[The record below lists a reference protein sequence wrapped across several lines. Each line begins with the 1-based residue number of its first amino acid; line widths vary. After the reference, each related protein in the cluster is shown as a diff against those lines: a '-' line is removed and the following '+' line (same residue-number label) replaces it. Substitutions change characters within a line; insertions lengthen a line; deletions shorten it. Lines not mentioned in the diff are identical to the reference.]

1 MSISSLLRDGKT
13 MVSVTGEVD
22 NHLSGHVKL
31 RGSQD
36 DILPSKKRRLA
47 KEKRQKC
54 KSMPAGQF
62 PMINEFL
69 TVDKNESTLTR
80 THSLSRL
87 YEKFLETELIDTPS
101 SIKEL
106 QKYGLVDLRENH
118 AKTKRLGSYDEQLAS
133 EEGLI
138 HRSSDDVIPSQTDDV
153 IPKTGQSVQQTIKR
167 VSMAFSDIS
176 PNFSPEKSPASSID
190 DLTNEDITEDLTAGD
205 LTPDEYTNG
214 DLTPDEYTAGDLT
227 PEEDTPGDLSP
238 DDGGTGSPIPDEMF
252 NVEKAPVE
260 SNPVEGGIGRNMN
273 EYNKDTGK
281 NEDSELG
288 YKENMENGVTTDW
301 NQNGTTDHA
310 YNQDSIYDG
319 LSNQDRHSAFH
330 SEPSSYIH
338 ALSDDS
344 CGEQSDQSWLSSV
357 SGSYQRVFTLKRS
370 YSEENLVSKYPFDE
384 TRLEDDP
391 SDVASKSFTHFDHAP
406 ITRSKSADPSKRQ
419 QCRTQ
424 PLTFSVTPKKKIVI
438 KDSLWET
445 ISEHSETKPHEISV
459 AKDVHRFQRQRKRK
473 SGHKKSKKN
482 RTHSSDGRVEGTQ
495 HVVRT
500 CAILNMA
507 DYRQPK
513 NDENVKNSTRR
524 DLRNKPADRKES
536 LMSNSQTKI
545 ENDCVSTLSSEKM
558 GNDHETVVSTSQE
571 NFGSNY
577 GNITANSQEGT
588 ENNSDTTVLTKPGD
602 TVTNIAV
609 AMRKK
614 NPKTSTSREK
624 SLVSVDRNM
633 SEVPPTVNYMCIE
646 TFPSGESPKTEEG
659 PVTSARDAKRTNG
672 NTASKVERLSKY
684 FSNEVKTEN
693 HKESGQHNMK
703 KQAETLRKGCSIK
716 KRVEELSKR
725 ETHTQKS
732 RKNSEG
738 KVMVEDDS
746 SHNIQNGVFRR
757 STSDE
762 NQTATKSRIELTSP
776 LNHGK
781 PNVQQLK
788 SRLEDLDSA
797 QNETNNKKSNGISK
811 KVSTSLRIKNRI
823 QELGQNADKTSDQ
836 NVDDDLRACTRL
848 KERIE
853 RLQKGGKRPELD
865 AERDITISDDHDTSQ
880 SAPRQNEELRTVVI
894 NRGWVQQFIQKIE
907 TGS

>member
-1 MSISSLLRDGKT
+1 
-13 MVSVTGEVD
+13 
-22 NHLSGHVKL
+22 
-31 RGSQD
+31 
-36 DILPSKKRRLA
+36 
-47 KEKRQKC
+47 
-54 KSMPAGQF
+54 
-62 PMINEFL
+62 
-69 TVDKNESTLTR
+69 
-80 THSLSRL
+80 
-87 YEKFLETELIDTPS
+87 
-101 SIKEL
+101 
-106 QKYGLVDLRENH
+106 
-118 AKTKRLGSYDEQLAS
+118 
-133 EEGLI
+133 
-138 HRSSDDVIPSQTDDV
+138 
-153 IPKTGQSVQQTIKR
+153 
-167 VSMAFSDIS
+167 
-176 PNFSPEKSPASSID
+176 
-190 DLTNEDITEDLTAGD
+190 
-205 LTPDEYTNG
+205 
-214 DLTPDEYTAGDLT
+214 
-227 PEEDTPGDLSP
+227 
-238 DDGGTGSPIPDEMF
+238 
-252 NVEKAPVE
+252 
-260 SNPVEGGIGRNMN
+260 
-273 EYNKDTGK
+273 
-281 NEDSELG
+281 
-288 YKENMENGVTTDW
+288 
-301 NQNGTTDHA
+301 
-310 YNQDSIYDG
+310 
-319 LSNQDRHSAFH
+319 
-330 SEPSSYIH
+330 
-338 ALSDDS
+338 
-344 CGEQSDQSWLSSV
+344 
-357 SGSYQRVFTLKRS
+357 
-370 YSEENLVSKYPFDE
+370 
-384 TRLEDDP
+384 
-391 SDVASKSFTHFDHAP
+391 
-406 ITRSKSADPSKRQ
+406 
-419 QCRTQ
+419 
-424 PLTFSVTPKKKIVI
+424 
-438 KDSLWET
+438 
-445 ISEHSETKPHEISV
+445 
-459 AKDVHRFQRQRKRK
+459 
-473 SGHKKSKKN
+473 
-482 RTHSSDGRVEGTQ
+482 
-495 HVVRT
+495 
-500 CAILNMA
+500 MA

-571 NFGSNY
+571 NVGSNY

-646 TFPSGESPKTEEG
+646 TFPPKTEEG
-659 PVTSARDAKRTNG
+659 PGTSARDAKRTNG

-684 FSNEVKTEN
+684 FSDEVKTEN

-738 KVMVEDDS
+738 KVMVEGDS

-781 PNVQQLK
+781 SNVQQLK

-894 NRGWVQQFIQKIE
+894 KRGWVQQFIQKIE